1 MKRKSLHIGFDADD
15 TLWHCE
21 DLFLEAQEKLQS
33 LLPDRSLQEITDAV
47 YQVEKQNLEI
57 YGYGVKSFTLSLI
70 EAYLALSQNV
80 KTNEIG
86 QLLEIGKSILESPIR
101 IMDDV
106 ENTLKNL
113 SKIYTLLIITKGELI
128 DQRRKIRLS
137 KLSQYFDIIEIVAEK
152 SADTYSQILERHKI
166 TPQNFTM
173 IGNSIRSDIQ
183 PVLEIGGR
191 AIHIPYKHTWK
202 HEEECAG
209 WSVEPHVTLKSIR
222 SVPEWLL
229 KTSFNINQ
237 F

>member
-47 YQVEKQNLEI
+47 YQVEKQNFEI

-101 IMDDV
+101 IIDDV
-106 ENTLKNL
+106 
-113 SKIYTLLIITKGELI
+113 
-128 DQRRKIRLS
+128 
-137 KLSQYFDIIEIVAEK
+137 
-152 SADTYSQILERHKI
+152 
-166 TPQNFTM
+166 
-173 IGNSIRSDIQ
+173 GN
-183 PVLEIGGR
+183 
-191 AIHIPYKHTWK
+191 IH
-202 HEEECAG
+202 
-209 WSVEPHVTLKSIR
+209 
-222 SVPEWLL
+222 
-229 KTSFNINQ
+229 
-237 F
+237 